1 MRLFCS
7 FNNLMRIL
15 HAKQVIKP
23 PVNFGQL
30 EECLENSDLL
40 FLRNKE
46 CLEICEVI
54 LVVIENPED
63 LEELL
68 AEGSAHDCF
77 HAPSVRELILC
88 ASTAKFL
95 LGEECW
101 EESIIISKDPYLES
115 GDEIGIIQSGKG
127 RGKVIY
133 SEYLASGLKRIACDK
148 QKVFAYVKY
157 AAENS
162 RIAA

>member
-7 FNNLMRIL
+7 LNNLMRIL
-15 HAKQVIKP
+15 HAKQTIKP
-23 PVNFGQL
+23 PVSLGQL
-30 EECLENSDLL
+30 EDCLENSDLL

-46 CLEICEVI
+46 CMEICEVI
-54 LVVIENPED
+54 LVVIENPKD
-63 LEELL
+63 LDELL
-68 AEGSAHDCF
+68 AEGSAHDHF
-77 HAPSVRELILC
+77 HTPSVRELILC

-95 LGEECW
+95 LGEESW
-101 EESIIISKDPYLES
+101 EKSIIISKDPYLES

-133 SEYLASGLKRIACDK
+133 SEYLASGLKHIPCEKR
-148 QKVFAYVKY
+148 KVFAYAKY